1 MAKTSLS
8 PEREFIERL
17 GLLIEAEGLPRI
29 AGRIMGFLVVNGG
42 PCHAA
47 DLAEQLEIS
56 HGSVSTNT
64 RLLEQLGV
72 LERTSFPGDRAA
84 YYQLSPDPYASLL
97 GGSLARLQK
106 MRTFLADSRRDLA
119 DSPPD
124 ARRRLIAMERFYHLA
139 AKQTEEFLARWQSE
153 QAAGRRTE

>member
-8 PEREFIERL
+8 PDREFIERL

-47 DLAEQLEIS
+47 DLANQLEIS

-64 RLLEQLGV
+64 RLLETLGV
-72 LERTSFPGDRAA
+72 IERTSFPGDRAA

-106 MRTFLADSRRDLA
+106 MRSFLSDAKRELADL
-119 DSPPD
+119 PTD
-124 ARRRLIAMERFYHLA
+124 ARRRLAAMERFYHLA
-139 AKQTEEFLARWQSE
+139 TRQTEEFLTRWQSE
-153 QAAGRRTE
+153 KDAARGS